1 LQSSRTS
8 RLITPLE
15 EWAPLEQASEALLAL
30 IQPVMRLPGATWAKD
45 FLHGRWLGHA
55 LHPVLVDLPIG
66 FWTSAMLLELVG
78 ERKPARVLTAAG
90 SVSALGA
97 AASGL
102 TDWTVTDG
110 RERRLGLLHG
120 LLNLGELVFG
130 RGLMVD
136 HDAWTAGPEDW
147 TRVAQ
152 LGEIEDGGIKGVQ
165 VDGRTVLLHRRGAT
179 VYAME
184 DTCTHAGGPLHEG
197 TVEDGVVTCPWHAS
211 RFRLT
216 DGACLRGPATFPQLR
231 LEARVRGAE
240 VEVRG
245 RSG

>member
-1 LQSSRTS
+1 
-8 RLITPLE
+8 
-15 EWAPLEQASEALLAL
+15 
-30 IQPVMRLPGATWAKD
+30 
-45 FLHGRWLGHA
+45 
-55 LHPVLVDLPIG
+55 
-66 FWTSAMLLELVG
+66 
-78 ERKPARVLTAAG
+78 
-90 SVSALGA
+90 
-97 AASGL
+97 
-102 TDWTVTDG
+102 VTDG

-120 LLNLGELVFG
+120 LLNLTALAFQAASVPSRKHYRFLSFAGSAIATASAYFGGELVFG